1 MKRTP
6 FAYYGYVISLVLL
19 LACLCLE
26 RQAQGKTSHRPHII
40 LVMADDMGWGQTGY
54 YGHPFLKTP
63 HLDEMAAN
71 GLRLDRFYAGGP
83 VCSPTRATVLT
94 GRTHERTGVMT
105 HGYPLRLQERTIPQA
120 LAKIGYTTSHFGKWH
135 LNGIRGAG
143 IPILPNDVRRPDVF
157 GFQHWLSVTNF
168 FDMHP
173 LMGRSGRP
181 EGVFEKQQ
189 GDSSEVVVSEALKF
203 LGAQIAGRPDVPTF
217 TVIWFGTPHSP
228 WASEAFDR
236 EPFQNLSFQAKR
248 HYGELV
254 AMDRSIGRLRQG
266 LRKLGI
272 AEQTVLWFTSD
283 NGGLPNKDFQPTVG
297 QPNDA
302 ISGMT
307 TLRGFKG
314 SVYEG
319 GLRVPAII
327 EWPETIKPR
336 VSTYQSGAFDIF
348 PTILDIVG
356 LPEDSMLAVR
366 DGISIKPLFFGETDS
381 RVQPM
386 GFRYAGKG
394 AFIDGNYKIVVSSPT
409 RKKNE
414 KPVTDEKDMER
425 VELFNLD
432 ADPGELNNLA
442 AQEGDVLNHM
452 LNEYQEFCQSV
463 DESIRGRD
471 YPSGKL
477 DQPDPEPKR
486 WTTDE
491 TNYSPFLSRF
501 KEEQRKLDVL
511 TKPDKGS

>member
-1 MKRTP
+1 MKRIT
-6 FAYYGYVISLVLL
+6 FTYFRWVISPVLL
-19 LACLCLE
+19 LAYFCLNG
-26 RQAQGKTSHRPHII
+26 QACAKAFQRPHII

-63 HLDEMAAN
+63 NLDEMAAS

-105 HGYPLRLQERTIPQA
+105 HGYALRLQERTIPQA
-120 LAKIGYTTSHFGKWH
+120 LAEIGYTTAHFGKWH

-143 IPILPNDVRRPDVF
+143 IPILPNDSHRPDVF

-168 FDMHP
+168 FDMNP
-173 LMGRSGRP
+173 LMGRRGKP
-181 EGVFEKQQ
+181 KGVFEKKQ

-203 LGAQIAGRPDVPTF
+203 LNAQIKGQPNVPTF

-228 WASEAFDR
+228 WASEEFDR
-236 EPFQNLSFQAKR
+236 EPFEHLSFQAKR

-272 AEQTVLWFTSD
+272 AEQTLLWFTSD

-297 QPNDA
+297 QPNDDM
-302 ISGMT
+302 SGMT

-327 EWPETIKPR
+327 EWPETIRPR
-336 VSTYQSGAFDIF
+336 VSAYQSGAFDIF

-356 LPEDSMLAVR
+356 LSEESMLPVR
-366 DGISIKPLFFGETDS
+366 DGISIKPLFLSETGS

-394 AFIDGNYKIVVSSPT
+394 ALIDGDYKLVISTPT
-409 RKKNE
+409 QKKSENPARN
-414 KPVTDEKDMER
+414 KKTNKG
-425 VELFNLD
+425 VELFNLLE
-432 ADPGELNNLA
+432 DPGELKDLA
-442 AQEGDVLNHM
+442 SQKGDVLKR
-452 LNEYQEFCQSV
+452 LLKKYQAFCQSV
-463 DESIRGRD
+463 DESMRGCD
-471 YPSGKL
+471 YASGKL

-491 TNYSPFLSRF
+491 TIYSPFLSRF
-501 KEEQRKLDVL
+501 NKEQRELDAL
-511 TKPDKGS
+511 TKPKRGS